1 MNKKS
6 IFILSIVITAFLLAT
21 AGGIARVASAKSS
34 AAQPASTEAQY
45 TGVEVQQAL
54 DQQAVT
60 YQQAIAQA
68 NQQLEQAN
76 REIQRLSEQLSSEI
90 TNTAVPIYS
99 VTADQALQIAMTL
112 TGNEISLLKNPE
124 LVNYNSR
131 AAYEVSFDKGV
142 VYVDAETGEVL
153 FNSVLIPISEQKA
166 IEIAMQYMM
175 SNQVT
180 AVKTAAFHGLQVF
193 KISFSSNYV
202 VYIDQL
208 NGQIVAVEVP
218 RVNPGTVSNQSTP
231 ADQSSASNQENPPPL
246 GHSSDEHK
254 DESDD
259 D

>member
-6 IFILSIVITAFLLAT
+6 IFILSTVITAFFLAT
-21 AGGIARVASAKSS
+21 AGGIARVASAKNS
-34 AAQPASTEAQY
+34 AAQPTSTQAQY

-68 NQQLEQAN
+68 NQQLEQVN
-76 REIQRLSEQLSSEI
+76 QEIQRLSEQLSSEI
-90 TNTAVPIYS
+90 ANPVVSIYP
-99 VTADQALQIAMTL
+99 VTTDQALQIAMTL
-112 TGNEISLLKNPE
+112 TGNEVSLLKNPE

-131 AAYEVSFDKGV
+131 AAYEVSFDQGV

-153 FNSVLIPISEQKA
+153 FDSVVIPISEQKA

-208 NGQIVAVEVP
+208 SGQIVAVEVP
-218 RVNPGTVSNQSTP
+218 QVNPRTVSNQNTP
-231 ADQSSASNQENPPPL
+231 SDQSSASNQENPFTP
-246 GHSSDEHK
+246 GQSSDAQG
-254 DESDD
+254 DESNDD
-259 D
+259 